1 MDLPNRKQ
9 NRLSNFNYDTP
20 GAYFITICVKERKP
34 ILSDIIVGANTVRP
48 EIRLTRYGEIVKN
61 AIINIP
67 IHYPAISVDKYV
79 IMPEHIH
86 ILLEIHTD
94 ISGRTMFAPT
104 IDRVIKQM
112 KGYISKEIGFSIWQK
127 SFNDHIIRNQEDYNS
142 VCEYIVNNPK
152 KFRNNQ

>member
-9 NRLSNFNYDTP
+9 NRLSDFNYNTP

-34 ILSDIIVGANTVRP
+34 ILSDIIVGANNVRP

-67 IHYPAISVDKYV
+67 IHYPTISVDKYV
-79 IMPEHIH
+79 IMPDHIH
-86 ILLEIHTD
+86 ILLEIHTA

-112 KGYISKEIGFSIWQK
+112 KGYISKEIGFST
-127 SFNDHIIRNQEDYNS
+127 
-142 VCEYIVNNPK
+142 
-152 KFRNNQ
+152 